1 MQIAFAFVCLTV
13 IGAVAG
19 VGAGA
24 IGSARDM
31 SVKQQQELDT
41 AIDRIVA
48 DHKEQSKLRDL
59 ALATSAVGKSESAGN
74 AVAPVSTPAVTAD
87 RKIRASENAE
97 RSESKAPARAE
108 KASAASQQKSQR
120 PRAGRTVARS
130 NGLIPHAFVSLPKF
144 ATTTATSLFGLR

>member
-1 MQIAFAFVCLTV
+1 MQIAFAFVYLTV

-24 IGSARDM
+24 IGSARNM

-48 DHKEQSKLRDL
+48 EHKEQSKLRDL
-59 ALATSAVGKSESAGN
+59 ALASASGKSESAGYGT
-74 AVAPVSTPAVTAD
+74 PVGTPTATAD
-87 RKIRASENAE
+87 RRIRASENAE

-108 KASAASQQKSQR
+108 KASAASQPKSQR
-120 PRAGRTVARS
+120 PRASRTVARS

-144 ATTTATSLFGLR
+144 AATTATSLFGLR